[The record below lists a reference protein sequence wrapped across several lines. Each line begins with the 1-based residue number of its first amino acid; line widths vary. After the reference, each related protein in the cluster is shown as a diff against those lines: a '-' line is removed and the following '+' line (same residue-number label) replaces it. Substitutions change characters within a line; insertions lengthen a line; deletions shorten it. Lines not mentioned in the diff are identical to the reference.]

1 MTKTLNQI
9 IFFQNIF
16 LEKNPLFIEV
26 PVSSYEI
33 VLAKKV
39 ESVDLKMITLRT
51 KQKNHNCYFYHIW
64 YQSLINI

>member
-51 KQKNHNCYFYHIW
+51 KQKNHQFSRQKN
-64 YQSLINI
+64 